1 MSNLHSIQPFIKLY
15 LRDVHFIVLWTSI
28 GTKPLSKIIMYGIQ
42 DQLLEYS
49 YVFQPIRTQIW
60 KHGYYK
66 QVIASSSILIHFTK
80 TSEKIMRCSNLEN
93 PPTLQNSFPMNFHL
107 YVFTIVRCFNLGSN
121 FVVGFSNRF
130 KGLYS
135 TYSRSCLSERDYRII
150 TCRTPQGLWFFFL
163 RKYMSKATLVCIFTC
178 PSLVKVQLVGLN
190 MESQLLCLENNYLV
204 FLHFFFSEQVTKI
217 IKSKQG

>member
-80 TSEKIMRCSNLEN
+80 TSEKIMRYSNLEN

-150 TCRTPQGLWFFFL
+150 TCRTPQGLWFFF
-163 RKYMSKATLVCIFTC
+163 S
-178 PSLVKVQLVGLN
+178 
-190 MESQLLCLENNYLV
+190 LENICQKPLLYV
-204 FLHFFFSEQVTKI
+204 FLLVRV
-217 IKSKQG
+217 